1 MRAWEIC
8 DEFGIGNLEL
18 VDRPEPEPGPG
29 QVVVE
34 VRACSLNAR
43 DLMVVDGVYDPD
55 LPRPRV
61 PFSDGAGEVVAVGEE
76 VVRFAVGDR
85 VTGIFMQGW
94 VDGGF
99 TPDKVATALGGP
111 VDGMA
116 AEKVVLDEGGLVAV
130 PEHLSFAEAATLPCA
145 AVTAWNALV
154 ARGGLKAGDTVL
166 ALGTGGVS
174 VFALQIATMF
184 GARTIITSSSDEKLP
199 RALRMGASEGINYR
213 ENEDWDEGVLE
224 LTGGR
229 GVDHVVE
236 VGGPDT
242 LGRSLN
248 AVRAGGNIAVI
259 GVLTGVAGDVPTL
272 PILQKAVRV
281 QGIFVGSRAMFEDMN
296 RALSLNPSVRPI
308 VDRDFRF
315 EEAPDA
321 LRYLESGAHF
331 GKIVMK
337 F

>member
-1 MRAWEIC
+1 M
-8 DEFGIGNLEL
+8 
-18 VDRPEPEPGPG
+18 
-29 QVVVE
+29 
-34 VRACSLNAR
+34 
-43 DLMVVDGVYDPD
+43 
-55 LPRPRV
+55 
-61 PFSDGAGEVVAVGEE
+61 
-76 VVRFAVGDR
+76 
-85 VTGIFMQGW
+85 
-94 VDGGF
+94 
-99 TPDKVATALGGP
+99 
-111 VDGMA
+111 
-116 AEKVVLDEGGLVAV
+116 
-130 PEHLSFAEAATLPCA
+130 
-145 AVTAWNALV
+145 

-296 RALSLNPSVRPI
+296 RALSLNPSVRPV
-308 VDRDFRF
+308 VDREFSFD
-315 EEAPDA
+315 EVPDA

-331 GKIVMK
+331 GKVVVK
-337 F
+337 R